1 MTRQEREL
9 PLHQAIVD
17 SLVAIWP
24 DTSQFVQLELRRRG
38 PEVGDFSHVYSSEPG
53 TVPIPPDDLTL
64 YDHTYKLDALIREY
78 GGLIQRAVFRVAADA
93 GGENWKWSATF
104 EYAA

>member
-17 SLVAIWP
+17 SMVAIWP
-24 DTSQFVQLELRRRG
+24 DSSQFVQLELRRRG
-38 PEVGDFSHVYSSEPG
+38 TEIGEFSHLFSSEQG

-64 YDHTYKLDALIREY
+64 YDHTYNLDALVREY
-78 GGLIQRAVFRVAADA
+78 GGLIQGAVFRVVANV
-93 GGENWKWSATF
+93 GGNWEWSATF